1 MSRIV
6 SDGEGDDGWG
16 AKDSIVLYRFSC
28 VQGSLTQNSQI
39 AILESIEFTEKFK
52 KLTLTHSPLPPP
64 TFST

>member
-16 AKDSIVLYRFSC
+16 AKDSIVLYHFSC

-52 KLTLTHSPLPPP
+52 KLL
-64 TFST
+64 